1 MRATPAIATGLVALA
16 ATAAIAGGATTK
28 PTVKAVQNAA
38 VGKKV
43 VVDAK
48 KGMTLYYLTGDT
60 KAKKCSGS
68 PCTSFWPP
76 ITVRSLH
83 TKVVKGK
90 GIVGKLTVFKRPDGK
105 FGVALRGKPLYHY
118 VGDSAK
124 GQANGEGIQ
133 TFGGTWHA
141 MPAAGY

>member
-16 ATAAIAGGATTK
+16 ASAAIAGGATTK
-28 PTVKAVQNAA
+28 PTVKAVTNAKLA
-38 VGKKV
+38 KKV

-68 PCTSFWPP
+68 PCTTFWPP
-76 ITVRSLH
+76 LTVRSLH
-83 TKVVKGK
+83 TQVRKGP
-90 GIVGKLTVFKRPDGK
+90 GIIGKLTVFKRPDGK
-105 FGVALRGKPLYHY
+105 FQVALRGKPLYHY
-118 VGDSAK
+118 VGDGAK

-141 MPAAGY
+141 MPTAGY